1 MTVVDTALLE
11 VFQEVARRGSFTGAA
26 EALGYTQSAV
36 SRQISVLEGRFGVTL
51 FDRLPRGVRL
61 TEEGRSLLPHAEAVT
76 DRLRTALGDLRALRD
91 LAAGR
96 LRVGAFATADAV
108 LVPQA
113 MAAFRA
119 AHPQV
124 AVSLAEGFTRRHI
137 ARLEAGELDLAI
149 LAASPAEGFEGLRLR
164 HLLDDPMFVAVN
176 PGHRLAGRRRI
187 RLADLAEEDWIA
199 GSPRPEDTLIGA
211 TPHPGFRPRI
221 TYVVGEWIAKQGM
234 VAAGLG
240 VTLIPS
246 LAAGAA
252 RPDIALV
259 PLHPDDAPVRRVYAA
274 TPAGVTAPAAL
285 TAFLGFLDEAVVR
298 LRKRTARL
306 SGPS

>member
-1 MTVVDTALLE
+1 VDTTLLE

-36 SRQISVLEGRFGVTL
+36 SRQISALEGRLGAAL

-61 TEEGRSLLPHAEAVT
+61 TEEGRSLLPHASAIT
-76 DRLRTALGDLRALRD
+76 DRLRTARGDLRALRE

-96 LRVGAFATADAV
+96 LRVGAFATADAA

-119 AHPQV
+119 AHPRV
-124 AVSLAEGFTRRHI
+124 SVSLVEGMVRDHV
-137 ARLEAGELDLAI
+137 ARLETGELDLAI
-149 LAASPAEGFEGLRLR
+149 LAASTAEGFEGLRLR
-164 HLLDDPMFVAVN
+164 HLLDDPMFVAMH
-176 PGHRLAGRRRI
+176 PDHRLAGRGEV
-187 RLADLAEEDWIA
+187 RLAELADEDWIA

-211 TPHPGFRPRI
+211 TPHTGFRPRI
-221 TYVVGEWIAKQGM
+221 TYVVGEWIAKQGL
-234 VAAGLG
+234 VASGLG

-246 LAAGAA
+246 LAVGAA
-252 RPDIALV
+252 RPDIVLV
-259 PLHPDDAPVRRVYAA
+259 PLHPDDAPVRGVYAA

-285 TAFLGFLDEAVVR
+285 TAFLGLLDEAVVR
-298 LRKRTARL
+298 LREQTVRRSGTA
-306 SGPS
+306 

>member
-1 MTVVDTALLE
+1 MDTALLV

-26 EALGYTQSAV
+26 EVLGYTQSAV
-36 SRQISVLEGRFGVTL
+36 SRQISTLEGEVGAVL

-61 TEEGRSLLPHAEAVT
+61 TEEGRCLLPHASAIT
-76 DRLRTALGDLRALRD
+76 DRLGTARGDLRALRD

-96 LRVGAFATADAV
+96 LRVGAFATADAA

-124 AVSLAEGFTRRHI
+124 SVSLAEGFVRDHV
-137 ARLEAGELDLAI
+137 ARLETGELDLAI
-149 LAASPAEGFEGLRLR
+149 VAAGATEEFEGLRLR
-164 HLLDDPMFVAVN
+164 HLLDDPMFVALH
-176 PGHRLAGRRRI
+176 PDHRLAGRDEL
-187 RLADLAEEDWIA
+187 RLVELAGEDWIA
-199 GSPRPEDTLIGA
+199 GSSRPENTLISAA
-211 TPHPGFRPRI
+211 TLSGFRPRI
-221 TYVVGEWIAKQGM
+221 TYVVGEWIAKQGL

-252 RPDIALV
+252 RPDIVLV
-259 PLHPDDAPVRRVYAA
+259 PLHPDDSPVRSVFAA
-274 TPAGVTAPAAL
+274 TAAGVTAPPAL

-298 LRKRTARL
+298 LRGRVRGAATPA
-306 SGPS
+306 

>member
-1 MTVVDTALLE
+1 MDTDLLV

-36 SRQISVLEGRFGVTL
+36 SRQISVLEGRLGAAL

-61 TEEGRSLLPHAEAVT
+61 TEEGRCLLPHASAITE
-76 DRLRTALGDLRALRD
+76 RLRTARGDLRALRD

-96 LRVGAFATADAV
+96 LRVGAFATADAA

-119 AHPQV
+119 AHPRV
-124 AVSLAEGFTRRHI
+124 SVSLSDGLTRHHAE
-137 ARLEAGELDLAI
+137 RLAAGELDLAI
-149 LAASPAEGFEGLRLR
+149 VTADTEEDFEGLRLR
-164 HLLDDPMFVAVN
+164 HLLDDPMLVAVH
-176 PGHRLAGRRRI
+176 PGHRLAGLEEV
-187 RLADLAEEDWIA
+187 RLAELADEDWIA
-199 GSPRPEDTLIGA
+199 GRSRPEDTLISA
-211 TPHPGFRPRI
+211 TPHRAFRPQI

-252 RPDIALV
+252 RPDIVLV
-259 PLHPDDAPVRRVYAA
+259 PLHPDDAPVRRVYTA
-274 TPAGVTAPAAL
+274 TPAGVTAPPAL
-285 TAFLGFLDEAVVR
+285 TAFLGFLDDAVTR
-298 LRKRTARL
+298 LRERTARATRRT
-306 SGPS
+306 